1 MFSRIGITNFSVA
14 IDELSQTLIQRSTDV
29 AKKYCNFSFSLWKKI
44 VPIIFT
50 LFSCSSSFGAD
61 TSVQSI
67 KSAKYKVLC
76 KISRVVS
83 SQRLILVCQERLV
96 DGEKLALI
104 TKDIE
109 GGIFGFVNIEEQVNS
124 KNYEASTSPQ
134 GGAFVF
140 EASLSSLVKM
150 QMVQVGDQ
158 VARIDLTSEDE
169 NYKSDTSLFIKKSS
183 QAISSKYKLLVTQG
197 PFIGETAESL
207 WQDEFLVNYLGQINY
222 GIYSWMTIGTLAPAN
237 AVGAPNGQFKF
248 RLYNSNET
256 ILSMGL
262 NFTKIPNSD
271 ESTANITFM
280 WDSVSNRSL
289 ISHNYITLA
298 VVSFKNAQDAAALKS
313 VGTSSLQTGY
323 EFLLSNWNRVL
334 IGPNY
339 NFENRK
345 VGGYV
350 SFIKIWD
357 RFHLQLSLNTTNIES
372 FKISATDGYY
382 PFIDMYWRY

>member
-1 MFSRIGITNFSVA
+1 M
-14 IDELSQTLIQRSTDV
+14 
-29 AKKYCNFSFSLWKKI
+29 
-44 VPIIFT
+44 
-50 LFSCSSSFGAD
+50 
-61 TSVQSI
+61 
-67 KSAKYKVLC
+67 
-76 KISRVVS
+76 VS